1 MRWYARLTQELA
13 DALLDNPPDGR
24 RTRLQ
29 QVSDSIDE
37 LRGGFQEQEGF
48 IENELQRAA
57 ARVAGVEESISRV
70 ASTLIR
76 VEGMTRALVR
86 SRLRTGT
93 RPPTLPQVPSDGG
106 IQMAT
111 RGRGHRG
118 GGGVG
123 SSRAGRA
130 SGEHGYSF

>member
-1 MRWYARLTQELA
+1 MQELA
-13 DALLDNPPDGR
+13 NALLDNPPDGR

-37 LRGGFQEQEGF
+37 LRGGLQEQECF
-48 IENELQRAA
+48 IENELQWAA
-57 ARVAGVEESISRV
+57 ARVGGVEESISRV

-111 RGRGHRG
+111 RGRGRRG
-118 GGGVG
+118 GGGGG